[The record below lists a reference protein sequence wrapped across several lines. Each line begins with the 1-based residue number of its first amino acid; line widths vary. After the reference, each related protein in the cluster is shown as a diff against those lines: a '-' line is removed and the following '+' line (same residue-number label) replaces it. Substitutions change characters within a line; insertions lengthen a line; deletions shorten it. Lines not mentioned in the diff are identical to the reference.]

1 MWAGKLAEACGWPQ
15 EVRRFGLNRANS
27 PKSFRNT
34 DEFRRAIFKSSDLRE
49 IEIRDCFLTDA
60 KIVGSVVN
68 GLRVSGHAGRAE
80 QVFVDD
86 VEVTA
91 FVASE
96 LDKRFPERVR
106 LRQVTAADDHRALW
120 RTLDELWSTTIERA
134 EQLPDEKRGERIEG
148 EFSFAETLRHLVFAI
163 DVWVGRMLLGVPM
176 PFHPL
181 GLPPTDYPDDKTPEI
196 GIDLTARPS
205 FGEVTEAFEG
215 RREQVTDML
224 ASLTDAQLDEDRT
237 ASPAPNWGVETHSVR
252 SCWGVV
258 FDEHIEHRRFAV
270 RDLELLEREPPRL

>member
-1 MWAGKLAEACGWPQ
+1 LEIGKM
-15 EVRRFGLNRANS
+15 S
-27 PKSFRNT
+27 KSFVNT
-34 DEFRRAIFKSSDLRE
+34 DEFRGAVFKSSDLRE
-49 IEIRDCFLTDA
+49 VEIRDCFLTDG

-68 GLRVSGHAGRAE
+68 GLRISGHAGRAE

-106 LRQVTAADDHRALW
+106 LREISTADDHRALW
-120 RTLDELWSTTIERA
+120 RTIDELWSTTIERA
-134 EQLPDEKRGERIEG
+134 GQLPDEKWLERVDG

-163 DVWVGRMLLGVPM
+163 DVWVGRMLLGESM
-176 PFHPL
+176 PFHAH
-181 GLPPTDYPDDKTPEI
+181 GLPPTDYPDERTPEI
-196 GIDLTARPS
+196 GIDLSAQPS
-205 FGEVTEAFEG
+205 YAEVLETYHG
-215 RREQVTDML
+215 RHQQVSDML
-224 ASLTDAQLDEDRT
+224 ASLTDAQLEEDRT

-270 RDLELLEREPPRL
+270 RDLAVLEQQTPHL